1 MTHAGP
7 SEFRVEQRHY
17 RGLYLNR
24 EVHESSKIYLYFTAA
39 FIAKIFLSAM
49 TPLSSDFLANVSFTE
64 FSWRNVLA
72 SGFYAPW
79 YGVMKS
85 ITSLWALLPMEHP
98 SLNSSI
104 GFWYVTPN
112 VSIMTLLMMQK
123 APLLIFDAATALVI
137 GRIVATHRSPHLAQ
151 QAVLL
156 WLINPYVT
164 LTTEMFGTWDIVS
177 AFFLLVAVWMF
188 AKGRF
193 LESGVSLGLGIA
205 AKMYPLLALPIFLMF
220 LTREKVKST
229 LRFAVG
235 TLGTYSIVGALP
247 MILGAGHRGSVETLA
262 ELAYVGG
269 NVWGYT
275 LNSTAVY
282 TVGISVLVVASI
294 LFTLGFFVL
303 WEPRRTSILEAVLC
317 LYLLV
322 FAFSYWETQFLLNLL
337 PLLTIYYFVAER
349 RNPPFFAYVSS
360 ALAFV
365 LLDFGYY
372 YASWGHSF
380 FFIPNYNQVFQ
391 HYSNLLLFIRQW
403 PIGGGDVSTLLT
415 SPVRSI
421 FVAVSLYYSAWI
433 FLRNTDKQLL
443 RRILG
448 GAFVN

>member
-1 MTHAGP
+1 LK
-7 SEFRVEQRHY
+7 R
-17 RGLYLNR
+17 
-24 EVHESSKIYLYFTAA
+24 ICLYFIVA
-39 FIAKIFLSAM
+39 FCIKIFLAAL
-49 TPLSSDFLANVSFTE
+49 TPLSFDFLWDVLFTQR
-64 FSWRNVLA
+64 SWWVVLS

-79 YGVMKS
+79 YGIIKS
-85 ITSLWALLPMEHP
+85 ITSLWALIPIKHP
-98 SLNSSI
+98 SLQSSV

-112 VSIMTLLMMQK
+112 VSIMALLMMQK

-177 AFFLLVAVWMF
+177 AFFLLVAVGMF
-188 AKGRF
+188 AKSRF
-193 LESGVSLGLGIA
+193 LESGTSLGLGIA
-205 AKMYPLLALPIFLMF
+205 AKMYPLLALPIFLIF
-220 LTREKVKST
+220 LTREKIKST

-235 TLGTYSIVGALP
+235 TIGSYSIAGAVP
-247 MILGAGHRGSVETLA
+247 MILGAGHRSSIETLR
-262 ELAYVGG
+262 LVSYFGG

-275 LNSTAVY
+275 INTAPSY
-282 TVGISVLVVASI
+282 TVGISVLAVAGV
-294 LFTLGFFVL
+294 LFVFGFFIL

-322 FAFSYWETQFLLNLL
+322 FAFTYWETQFLLNLL
-337 PLLTIYYFVAER
+337 PLLTIYYFIAGER
-349 RNPPFFAYVSS
+349 KLPFFAYISS

-380 FFIPNYNQVFQ
+380 FFIPNYNQAFQ
-391 HYSNLLLFIRQW
+391 HYSDLLLFIRQW
-403 PIGGGDVSTLLT
+403 PIGGGDASTLIT
-415 SPVRSI
+415 SPIRSI
-421 FVAVSLYYSAWI
+421 FVAASLYYFTWI
-433 FLRNTDKQLL
+433 FIRNSDKKIL

-448 GAFVN
+448 MEDL